1 MPNELTK
8 DAVKVSA
15 GPAVLLAAIYL
26 FPGIV
31 PEQTVDGVAALNG
44 DTTKTSAVLSPAMTP
59 AVDCFKDTVTGEVF
73 TSVDSLKPEDVKDV
87 VPTTIPE
94 HVKYPDPQYIR
105 FKMQAGRKYQ
115 VQVLENDKIAALL
128 ECTPSED
135 AYPKCDSCY
144 IEGTAK
150 LTLYDQR

>member
-15 GPAVLLAAIYL
+15 GPAILLAAIYL

-44 DTTKTSAVLSPAMTP
+44 DTTKTSAVLSPAMVP
-59 AVDCFKDTVTGEVF
+59 AKDYFKDTVTGEVY
-73 TSVDSLKPEDVKDV
+73 VDTDGGVLKDSSKNV
-87 VPTTIPE
+87 VAETTPE

-105 FKMQAGRKYQ
+105 FKMQSGRKYQ
-115 VQVLENDKIAALL
+115 VQILENGKIAALL
-128 ECTPSED
+128 ECTPSEE
-135 AYPKCDSCY
+135 AYPKTGH
-144 IEGTAK
+144 IEGIAK
-150 LTLYDQR
+150 LTLHDQD